1 MWAFPNK
8 VIFIVT
14 IIMIITMNMNMIM
27 IMIMIIII
35 IIIII
40 IITKQE
46 IQDILSILS
55 HFSHVH
61 GNIKY
66 MDYLSVHDQVM
77 QQYFNHHLV
86 ITICFLKA
94 HLFIYALSNL

>member
-1 MWAFPNK
+1 MWAVPNK

-14 IIMIITMNMNMIM
+14 IITIITMNMIM
-27 IMIMIIII
+27 IMIMMMMMM
-35 IIIII
+35 III
-40 IITKQE
+40 IITKQG
-46 IQDILSILS
+46 IQDMLSILS

-66 MDYLSVHDQVM
+66 LDYLSWHDQFM
-77 QQYFNHHLV
+77 QQYLNHQLD

-94 HLFIYALSNL
+94 HLFIYICTQ